1 MIKLFVVD
9 DHPVVASGLV
19 EVLSRM
25 DGVKSVGLAS
35 TVEDAVR
42 LIPDRSPDVVVSDVM
57 FGDKPDG
64 FRLAQ
69 ELSGAGADV
78 PLLFY
83 SSYDLPWFLMRAIDV
98 GASGYI
104 LKTDSE
110 RDLRDAIHQVAR
122 GRPAFPAEALRALR
136 LRASTTL
143 DRGTRPPS
151 ARELEI
157 ITLTGT
163 GFSNAEIATRLGIG
177 QKTVETHI
185 ARLFAR
191 YGVRNRT
198 VLVTFALGRGWL
210 RLDREGVLQSMR

>member
-1 MIKLFVVD
+1 VVD

-25 DGVKSVGLAS
+25 DGVKSVGLAT
-35 TVEDAVR
+35 TVEDAAR
-42 LIPDRSPDVVVSDVM
+42 LIPDQRPDVVVSDVM

-69 ELSGAGADV
+69 ELSGAGIDV
-78 PLLFY
+78 SLLFY

-110 RDLRDAIHQVAR
+110 RDLRDAIHQVAG
-122 GRPAFPAEALRALR
+122 GRPAFPPEALRTLR

-163 GFSNAEIATRLGIG
+163 GLSNAEIASRLRIG

-191 YGVRNRT
+191 YGMRNRT
-198 VLVTFALGRGWL
+198 GLVTFALGRGWL
-210 RLDREGVLQSMR
+210 RMDREGVLQSMR

>member
-1 MIKLFVVD
+1 M
-9 DHPVVASGLV
+9 
-19 EVLSRM
+19 
-25 DGVKSVGLAS
+25 
-35 TVEDAVR
+35 
-42 LIPDRSPDVVVSDVM
+42 
-57 FGDKPDG
+57 
-64 FRLAQ
+64 
-69 ELSGAGADV
+69 

-110 RDLRDAIHQVAR
+110 ADLRDAIHQVAR

-136 LRASTTL
+136 LRASTTP

-163 GFSNAEIATRLGIG
+163 GLSNAEIASRLHIG

-198 VLVTFALGRGWL
+198 GLVTFALGRGWL